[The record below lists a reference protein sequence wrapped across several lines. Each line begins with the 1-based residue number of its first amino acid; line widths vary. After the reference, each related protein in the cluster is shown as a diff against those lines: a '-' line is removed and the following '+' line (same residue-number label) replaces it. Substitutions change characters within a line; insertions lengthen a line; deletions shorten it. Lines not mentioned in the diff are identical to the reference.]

1 MSPASR
7 SRLRRT
13 DQRKKAPSFSQFS
26 ASSTRAS
33 KHLAKIKATGS
44 EAERLLGSAL
54 WRRGLRFR
62 KNVRELPGTP
72 DIVFSRDRLVVFCDG
87 DFWHGR
93 RWKEIRDRLKKG
105 PNPSYW
111 VAKIARNR
119 ERDREHRMQLR
130 MMGWRVLRFWASDIL
145 NDHEH
150 IAERIFAILGK

>member
-1 MSPASR
+1 
-7 SRLRRT
+7 
-13 DQRKKAPSFSQFS
+13 
-26 ASSTRAS
+26 
-33 KHLAKIKATGS
+33 
-44 EAERLLGSAL
+44 
-54 WRRGLRFR
+54 
-62 KNVRELPGTP
+62 
-72 DIVFSRDRLVVFCDG
+72 
-87 DFWHGR
+87 
-93 RWKEIRDRLKKG
+93 LKKG